1 MMGTNCSMGVLTL
14 MSETS
19 EDVKVHLVVANS
31 GLHGEKSFPAGTTV
45 RGALEHLKLGA
56 GEAVQVKVDRK
67 PVNLDQVLQTGQHIS
82 VAPRNM
88 KAA

>member
-1 MMGTNCSMGVLTL
+1 MGALKL
-14 MSETS
+14 MSETPNK
-19 EDVKVHLVVANS
+19 VKVHLVVANS
-31 GLHGEKSFPAGTTV
+31 GLHGEREFDEGTTV
-45 RGALEHLKLGA
+45 RKALETLKLGA

-67 PVNLDQVLQTGQHIS
+67 PVNLDQVLQPGQHIS